1 MAEINLPLSIVYD
14 TQDITPIN
22 DVIDALRAVDI
33 LSQDAISLL
42 PSLIDGLEIEECSLN
57 VRAISQESPLRELFL
72 VALIVTFQ
80 DELSSEVP
88 PMLEDLFKVT
98 ISDKYDS
105 IVTIVFMI
113 VIFYGASLA
122 KDAAL
127 KAMENHKPRKMLAEL
142 TEQLC
147 VETGKSKEEIEAIL

>member
-14 TQDITPIN
+14 TQGTTPIQ
-22 DVIDALRAVDI
+22 DVIEALRAADI

-42 PSLIDGLEIEECSLN
+42 PSLIDGLEVEECSLN

-80 DELSSEVP
+80 DDLSSEVP

-98 ISDKYDS
+98 ISEKYDS
-105 IVTIVFMI
+105 IRGI
-113 VIFYGASLA
+113 
-122 KDAAL
+122 AL
-127 KAMENHKPRKMLAEL
+127 K
-142 TEQLC
+142 
-147 VETGKSKEEIEAIL
+147 V